1 MNRLNSTLLNSMYQA
16 YTTHIMPS
24 TSIIPYL
31 YCKWCTTKV
40 SFLQMPILLIPCTYF
55 PFQIDD
61 SEGGGGGDENSSR
74 LNRFVNLLLIQ
85 LTYDFIQFIQDNLL
99 RCGKVGKRMKIQVLS
114 IFLHPFRICIG
125 DWIKMNEA
133 QHMSGKTKI
142 IEWKVLVV
150 SEGEART
157 HAHHTSFFYHL
168 SIKNKFALSSIEFR
182 CNAHVPSQMLPYHF
196 LFIRRWKWNFLVHS
210 SDTT

>member
-1 MNRLNSTLLNSMYQA
+1 MYDQSKLPPNANFINSM
-16 YTTHIMPS
+16 HIF
-24 TSIIPYL
+24 SISDR
-31 YCKWCTTKV
+31 WRWRRR
-40 SFLQMPILLIPCTYF
+40 
-55 PFQIDD
+55 
-61 SEGGGGGDENSSR
+61 GGDENSSR

-210 SDTT
+210 SDTTEEGRHQIDREKKASAQNLLWYLNYPNNL